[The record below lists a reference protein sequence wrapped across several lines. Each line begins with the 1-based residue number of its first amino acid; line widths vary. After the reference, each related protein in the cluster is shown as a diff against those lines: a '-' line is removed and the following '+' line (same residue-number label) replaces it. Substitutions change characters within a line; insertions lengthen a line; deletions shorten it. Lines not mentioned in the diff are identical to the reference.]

1 MGILHEDGS
10 VAPEAGGVLWEAG
23 ILHEDGGVVREDGG
37 IVREGGVLH
46 EDESV
51 SCDGVVCGAVIEGSA
66 GVVS

>member
-23 ILHEDGGVVREDGG
+23 ILHEDGVVVRED
-37 IVREGGVLH
+37 GVLH

>member
-1 MGILHEDGS
+1 M
-10 VAPEAGGVLWEAG
+10 WEAG
-23 ILHEDGGVVREDGG
+23 ILHEDGVVVREDGG
-37 IVREGGVLH
+37 IVREGGILH